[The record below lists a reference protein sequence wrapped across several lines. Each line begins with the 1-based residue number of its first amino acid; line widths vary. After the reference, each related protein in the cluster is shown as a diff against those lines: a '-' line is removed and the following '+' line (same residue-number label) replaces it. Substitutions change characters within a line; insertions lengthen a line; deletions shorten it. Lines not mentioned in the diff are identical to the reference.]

1 MRRLSSALA
10 IVSELIARPTA
21 RLARRLIG
29 LVPALLAGAG
39 VFLVVAGLFNYLQ
52 PASADPLA
60 TPTAPTA
67 TASSIP
73 YSLPPPKSAA
83 PSGSANVQAAAATR
97 IRVPALGI
105 DLPIIPSP
113 PNEEWPLCDVVEI
126 FPLGHA
132 QEAPGL
138 PQAIYLYAHAQ
149 AGMFLPLLTASKVG
163 NGAAMIG
170 MYVEVYTDDDQNH
183 VYEISEVLRHGPY
196 NSSLFDR
203 ALAAKTDQIWLQTSE
218 DSSPSGT
225 KLEVVALPIGVLAAS
240 HADAHPT
247 GKGRICPSGAPRCK
261 VAGAIGCRP

>member
-1 MRRLSSALA
+1 MRRLSSLLA
-10 IVSELIARPTA
+10 IVHQSIVRPTA
-21 RLARRLIG
+21 RLAGRLVG

-39 VFLVVAGLFNYLQ
+39 VFIVVAGLFYYLQ
-52 PASADPLA
+52 PASAEPLA
-60 TPTAPTA
+60 TPTAATA
-67 TASSIP
+67 TESSIL
-73 YSLPPPKSAA
+73 YTLPPARSAA
-83 PSGSANVQAAAATR
+83 PSGSASVQVAAATR
-97 IRVPALGI
+97 VQIPALGI

-113 PNEEWPLCDVVEI
+113 PNEEWPLCDVAEI

-138 PQAIYLYAHAQ
+138 AQATYLYAHAQ
-149 AGMFLPLLTASKVG
+149 AGMFLPLLTASQAD
-163 NGAAMIG
+163 NGKAMIG

-203 ALAAKTDQIWLQTSE
+203 PLAAKTDQIWLQTSE

-225 KLEVVALPIGVLAAS
+225 KLEVVAQPIGVLAAS

-261 VAGAIGCRP
+261 VAGASGCRP